1 MIVNDWKQDNHEFR
15 KKLLDAVT
23 GGLDL
28 AENEILQA
36 GYTGLMIEDCGAM
49 QSTRSSIRMINEEHQ
64 PLVHRLRLCLN
75 LNSQDRERKNRDE

>member
-28 AENEILQA
+28 AENEILQ
-36 GYTGLMIEDCGAM
+36 
-49 QSTRSSIRMINEEHQ
+49 
-64 PLVHRLRLCLN
+64 
-75 LNSQDRERKNRDE
+75 